1 LEFIK
6 IILGFNIE
14 DTGKTI
20 LDMVMDNNMIMENW
34 FIKELTMMVKNMEK
48 EYIFGLMV
56 INIKGNGKMT

>member
-1 LEFIK
+1 
-6 IILGFNIE
+6 
-14 DTGKTI
+14 
-20 LDMVMDNNMIMENW
+20 MVMDNNMIMENW